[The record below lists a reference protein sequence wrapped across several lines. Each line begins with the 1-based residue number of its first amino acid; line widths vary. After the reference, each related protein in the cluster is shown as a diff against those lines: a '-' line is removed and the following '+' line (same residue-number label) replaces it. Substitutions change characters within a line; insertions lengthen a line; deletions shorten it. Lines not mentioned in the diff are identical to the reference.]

1 MQKKG
6 QIETILIHFGKL
18 HNVDTDNEQIM
29 NTSSVSQRKSINYST
44 AFRNSFWI
52 ADNSP
57 NRKELPRNP
66 RKNKLKDIPM
76 MCFLQH
82 ASAANR
88 SLGMY

>member
-6 QIETILIHFGKL
+6 RRETILIHFGKL
-18 HNVDTDNEQIM
+18 HNEDRDNEQIK

-44 AFRNSFWI
+44 ALRNSFWI

-57 NRKELPRNP
+57 NRKELPRNT

-76 MCFLQH
+76 MYFLRWQP
-82 ASAANR
+82 
-88 SLGMY
+88 